1 MSEPKKVLRV
11 VKIPE
16 GRKQLQV
23 TIPQDIVDSLR
34 AQGVEFVAVY
44 RRGEVVLIEPFDGR
58 IS

>member
-23 TIPQDIVDSLR
+23 TIPQDLVDSLR
-34 AQGVEFVAVY
+34 SQGVEFVAVY
-44 RRGEVVLIEPFDGR
+44 RRGEIVTIEPFDGR